1 MTMTIHSIPFHI
13 LFGCELLLCE
23 IWWHMTIIH
32 HQIQILFKLPL
43 LLVNKHRKSP
53 IFMWKTGR
61 VGRICGKSHWAS
73 SLALDARQ
81 PSTAQRN
88 AQRATRGRHGVRAVV
103 AGAAT
108 AALGVAT
115 MLGDDVLPRGSLG
128 QSPGVTTFPGRSLGV
143 GKCWQFVIGITGS
156 DGGFWVI
163 LGVGFI

>member
-88 AQRATRGRHGVRAVV
+88 ARAPWRPCRRRRSSDCCPRSRND
-103 AGAAT
+103 AGWWRPPQGFPGAIPWSHYVPWEEFGGWQMLAICDWD
-108 AALGVAT
+108 LWIRWRI
-115 MLGDDVLPRGSLG
+115 LGD
-128 QSPGVTTFPGRSLGV
+128 F
-143 GKCWQFVIGITGS
+143 
-156 DGGFWVI
+156 GGWI
-163 LGVGFI
+163 YLA